1 MKFQICKWLFVIVK
15 LRGRAARRRGRGT
28 PGLLMDWKG
37 MCLSSKRLPVNKDSS
52 LPLAR
57 PPTCTAAASA
67 WRGAVLN
74 SSIFSQVWRP
84 RGQRDAAEPVLT
96 APFRFLILLAVRETL
111 AVNPER
117 REKLFHLWLF
127 CFPCVGGAMQI
138 DAPSHCYPP
147 PPHPTPFP
155 PITEL
160 CLLFEGLKRALN
172 VTLLSYSYSCLIHFQ
187 QSGLATM

>member
-52 LPLAR
+52 LPPAR
-57 PPTCTAAASA
+57 PPAASG

-84 RGQRDAAEPVLT
+84 RGHSHAAEPVLT
-96 APFRFLILLAVRETL
+96 TPFRFLIPLAVREYL

-127 CFPCVGGAMQI
+127 CFPR
-138 DAPSHCYPP
+138 
-147 PPHPTPFP
+147 
-155 PITEL
+155 
-160 CLLFEGLKRALN
+160 FEGDADRRA
-172 VTLLSYSYSCLIHFQ
+172 
-187 QSGLATM
+187 

>member
-1 MKFQICKWLFVIVK
+1 
-15 LRGRAARRRGRGT
+15 
-28 PGLLMDWKG
+28 

-52 LPLAR
+52 LPPAR
-57 PPTCTAAASA
+57 QPARQPAASG

-96 APFRFLILLAVRETL
+96 TPFRFLIPLATREKL

-127 CFPCVGGAMQI
+127 CF
-138 DAPSHCYPP
+138 
-147 PPHPTPFP
+147 
-155 PITEL
+155 L
-160 CLLFEGLKRALN
+160 CFEGDAD
-172 VTLLSYSYSCLIHFQ
+172 
-187 QSGLATM
+187 